1 MRPIASGGGG
11 AGHFFN
17 MPPIEKAGR
26 VHVGL
31 PTNLGVALFTAAVKS
46 CGEIRKRLQNESLL
60 EP

>member
-1 MRPIASGGGG
+1 MGGGG